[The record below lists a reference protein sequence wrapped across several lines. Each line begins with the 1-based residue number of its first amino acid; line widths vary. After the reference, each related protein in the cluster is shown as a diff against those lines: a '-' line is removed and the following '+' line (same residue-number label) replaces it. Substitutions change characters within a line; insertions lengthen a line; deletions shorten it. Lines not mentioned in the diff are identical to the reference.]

1 MVQQGRGV
9 GNGADGMWAGHTSI
23 EARVVIRGERVIIR
37 GGDYTGWASPITAS
51 SGGMVKGMWGH
62 VVMWARPLG
71 LGVITVRT
79 EGFLFGV
86 YATPPV
92 V

>member
-1 MVQQGRGV
+1 MVKQGGGV

-37 GGDYTGWASPITAS
+37 GGDHRGWASTITAS
-51 SGGMVKGMWGH
+51 SGGMVEGMWGH
-62 VVMWARPLG
+62 VVMWAWPLG

-79 EGFLFGV
+79 QRFLFGV

-92 V
+92 M